1 MTLARMIRIAA
12 IGLIAAFLAAPAS
25 AEIKV
30 QDLTTPD
37 GINLWLVEDHTIPF
51 VALEMRFRGGA
62 SLDLPEKRG
71 ATNLMTGL
79 LEEGAS
85 DMDSREFARQVEALA
100 AGFSYNVSDD
110 RLSVSARFLTENRDS
125 AVALLRESLVNPVF
139 NQKSIDRVRGQV
151 NSIIESD
158 LKDPR
163 AIVARTFDAQTFGD
177 HPYATSKNGTLD
189 SVAGLTRDDIVAAHR
204 AALVRDRLYVAAV
217 GDITAEELTAL
228 VAQLTD
234 GLPASSDVELPG
246 VADTH
251 LPGGI
256 TVVDYATPQSVV
268 TFAQPGIDRDHPD
281 FFAAYLLD
289 QILGG
294 GGFESRLMQE
304 VREKRG
310 LTYGVYSYLVDKD
323 GAQLWM
329 GQVASANDRV
339 AQAIEVIKDEWQ
351 KMRDS
356 GVTAQELEDA
366 KTYMTGAYPL
376 RFDGNTPIANIAVEM
391 QLEGLPTDYI
401 ATRNDRVN
409 AVTLEQINR
418 IARDLLDPE
427 TLTFVVAGQPEGL
440 EASGAPR
447 TGAAPE

>member
-1 MTLARMIRIAA
+1 MIRPLVLALAA
-12 IGLIAAFLAAPAS
+12 ALLAAPAS
-25 AEIKV
+25 AEIEV
-30 QDLTTPD
+30 QDLTTPG

-51 VALEMRFRGGA
+51 VALELRFRGGA
-62 SLDLPEKRG
+62 SLDLPGKRG

-79 LEEGAS
+79 LEEGAG
-85 DMDSREFARQVEALA
+85 DMDSREFARRAEALA
-100 AGFSYNVSDD
+100 ANFSYSVGDD
-110 RLSVSARFLTENRDS
+110 MLAVSARFLSENRDD
-125 AVALLRESLVNPVF
+125 AVALLRESLVNPAF

-163 AIVARTFDAQTFGD
+163 AIAGRAFDSKTFGD
-177 HPYATSKNGTLD
+177 HPYGTSKDGTLE

-204 AALVRDRLYVAAV
+204 AALVRDRLYVSAV
-217 GDITAEELTAL
+217 GDITADELTEL
-228 VAQLTD
+228 VDSLTQD
-234 GLPASSDVELPG
+234 LPQSSDIALPG
-246 VADTH
+246 DAKLDLVGD
-251 LPGGI
+251 I
-256 TVVDYATPQSVV
+256 TVIDFATPQSVV

-281 FFAAYLLD
+281 FFAAYLLN

-294 GGFESRLMQE
+294 GGFESRLMNE

-339 AQAIEVIKDEWQ
+339 AQAIEVIKEEWQ
-351 KMRDS
+351 KMQQS

-366 KTYMTGAYPL
+366 KNYMTGAYPL
-376 RFDGNTPIANIAVEM
+376 RFDGNAPIANIAVEM
-391 QLEGLPTDYI
+391 QVEGLPTDYI
-401 ATRNDRVN
+401 ATRNDQVN

-418 IARDLLDPE
+418 VARELLDPAK
-427 TLTFVVAGQPEGL
+427 LSFVVAGQPEGL
-440 EASGAPR
+440 
-447 TGAAPE
+447 PE